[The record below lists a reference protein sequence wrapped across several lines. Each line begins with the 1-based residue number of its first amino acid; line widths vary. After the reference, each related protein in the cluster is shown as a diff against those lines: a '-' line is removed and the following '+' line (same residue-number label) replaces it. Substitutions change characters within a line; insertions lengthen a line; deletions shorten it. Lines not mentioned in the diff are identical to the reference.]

1 MTRRKPAA
9 PVHLVARIDDDEF
22 ALFPDSSGLVIICD
36 RTLSRGGRHTIRI
49 EAPVLDAHVRELFE
63 FEGLWLSKGGQ
74 LERMNGSLLEKDNSD
89 EDTLEKERDQ
99 IGSKHRQKLGFL
111 RPHAVHNTHE
121 LKAPDEDMDAE
132 RLQSRRKL
140 LEVITDAP
148 GSALHRPQ
156 SKGRPK
162 SGAFSGMMGWESLL
176 GEMFGADH
184 SSVSI
189 ADMCLV
195 QHCHGGVDQ
204 PAGLGDVFF
213 RSGPL
218 GSPYFELPWM
228 FDAYIPDVVVCFP
241 CASLTEILTNADSE
255 YWQLRSTQLQD
266 IRARL

>member
-1 MTRRKPAA
+1 
-9 PVHLVARIDDDEF
+9 
-22 ALFPDSSGLVIICD
+22 
-36 RTLSRGGRHTIRI
+36 
-49 EAPVLDAHVRELFE
+49 
-63 FEGLWLSKGGQ
+63 
-74 LERMNGSLLEKDNSD
+74 MNGSLLEKDYSD

-184 SSVSI
+184 SSISI